1 MTFNFQANVHQQ
13 FCGSILFHNLSKHR
27 TAKVWYVVGTLSQ
40 VSTAHLPAVESITA
54 DFEDENLTGTAPG
67 ITRRA
72 TEEVMVFVQSENQ
85 RL

>member
-1 MTFNFQANVHQQ
+1 MIFTFKLIFTNSFVFQL
-13 FCGSILFHNLSKHR
+13 LFHNLSKHR